1 MFGKKHVMMNY
12 NKIADYLYVGSNFC
26 CQMDFDKMLI
36 QKEGIAADVSIEDER
51 VDAPFGLK
59 FFLWLPT
66 KDNTAPT
73 FDQLKAGANFIKE
86 MIDQKKPVYIH
97 CKNGHGRAPTM
108 AAAYLIMAGMGVD
121 EAIAL
126 LKKQR
131 PEVHPVAE
139 QIEAL
144 RKFSQNK

>member
-1 MFGKKHVMMNY
+1 MNY